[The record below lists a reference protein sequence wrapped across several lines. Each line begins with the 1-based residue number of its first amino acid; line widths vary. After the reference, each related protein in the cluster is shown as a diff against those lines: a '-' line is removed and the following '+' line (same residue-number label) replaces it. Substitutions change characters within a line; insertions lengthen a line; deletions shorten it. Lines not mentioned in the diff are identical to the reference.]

1 MKTGAGGGTTV
12 FDSLGAKFNIENGVL
27 RNDDL
32 LMLLPNYQA
41 KGAGQIGIGARTI
54 DYVFTPTA
62 LRANSGEGIAIPV
75 RIVGP
80 WADPSIRPD
89 LKAAID
95 LNFAEEKERVEQQV
109 KDQVSQKL
117 QEELGVT
124 AEEGQSVEDAVK
136 DKVEDELKRGLRSL
150 FD

>member
-1 MKTGAGGGTTV
+1 M
-12 FDSLGAKFNIENGVL
+12 
-27 RNDDL
+27 
-32 LMLLPNYQA
+32 
-41 KGAGQIGIGARTI
+41 
-54 DYVFTPTA
+54 FTPTA